1 MTKIKLLKDIGD
13 YKAGEVEVTKERA
26 NYWLRLGVAKEVA
39 QEQKKVPAKK
49 KA

>member
-13 YKAGEVEVTKERA
+13 YKAGEVEVTEERA
-26 NYWLRLGVAKEVA
+26 TYWLRLGVAEEIK
-39 QEQKKVPAKK
+39 QEQKKAPAKK